1 MSSNKA
7 ALDAIRRDLLKT
19 IPAQVKA
26 EVAKALDKAAD
37 EMASGAKALAPEG
50 ETGDLETSIRVEAG
64 PDELSRTVVAGGA
77 AVDYPTFVEFGTPT
91 ADAEPFFWPAFR
103 LLRKRR
109 EGQIHRAMNRA
120 LKDFAG

>member
-7 ALDAIRRDLLKT
+7 ALAAIRADLLKR
-19 IPAQVKA
+19 IPAQVQA
-26 EVAKALDKAAD
+26 EVAKALDKSAD
-37 EMASGAKALAPEG
+37 EMAAAAKALAPEATG
-50 ETGDLETSIRVEAG
+50 ELAGTIRVEAG
-64 PDELSRTVVAGGA
+64 PDALSRTVVAGDNSA
-77 AVDYPTFVEFGTPT
+77 DHATWTEFGTPH

-109 EGQIHRAMNRA
+109 EGQINRAVRKA